1 MVFIKL
7 FFVFS
12 SIVLVINGQQPF
24 TLPPNN
30 SIYGSG
36 VAAPQIPNIA
46 SASNEGIQALVF
58 KLFDNMTVD
67 SNIQN
72 AISEYARL
80 SDNPSTPINQLI
92 QGKQKLLNS
101 LPQQAR
107 KVLEDSFS
115 RQRSNMQDYL
125 EDTRSQLDKNK
136 NAASNEAFRNI
147 NEVFAAY
154 LSAGQVSN
162 EMTGNYICNA
172 IKQLCNSNQEI
183 SKITT
188 DHFKFNPATPNYDTI
203 CQQQLFGFLVTA
215 QGGTGTASEMIEKVK
230 SKLSQWASNVQNTA
244 SNAANSIYG
253 AANGAVNDIRNTMGN
268 AADSIRNTFSGNNNN
283 NQYPPQNQYP
293 QNTQG

>member
-1 MVFIKL
+1 MVLIKL

-67 SNIQN
+67 PNIQN

-80 SDNPSTPINQLI
+80 I
-92 QGKQKLLNS
+92 
-101 LPQQAR
+101 
-107 KVLEDSFS
+107 LEDSFS
-115 RQRSNMQDYL
+115 SQRSNMQDYL

-136 NAASNEAFRNI
+136 NVASNEAFRNI

-183 SKITT
+183 SKITSE
-188 DHFKFNPATPNYDTI
+188 HFKFNPATPNYDTI

-283 NQYPPQNQYP
+283 NQYPSQNQYP